1 MFVETIEAI
10 AAVRSTIEF
19 YDKHFPTFK
28 KIFKLLKDGELN
40 IVIVGAAGT
49 GKTTLGKL
57 FSQQFKRSGPYQE
70 SIITEEYGLESNVF
84 GKVIVAPGQKRRQD
98 NWDGLLREITVGKVK
113 LIIHVV
119 SWGYHSFGE
128 FSYTDHRLY
137 RQGMT
142 VEQFVGEY
150 ARESQN
156 RELEVLRKIQPHIS
170 IAKGKKIVLIT
181 LVTKQDLWWNH
192 RKQVKQHYMEGDYDR
207 IIAEI
212 SNNEGSRNFIHEYL
226 SASLT
231 MDNFVSGANELLTPT
246 TAGYDE
252 RLKFA
257 NYKKFIN
264 TIESLL
270 KISLNVEEY

>member
-1 MFVETIEAI
+1 M
-10 AAVRSTIEF
+10 
-19 YDKHFPTFK
+19 
-28 KIFKLLKDGELN
+28 
-40 IVIVGAAGT
+40 
-49 GKTTLGKL
+49 
-57 FSQQFKRSGPYQE
+57 
-70 SIITEEYGLESNVF
+70 
-84 GKVIVAPGQKRRQD
+84 
-98 NWDGLLREITVGKVK
+98 ITVGKVQ

-128 FSYTDHRLY
+128 FSYTNHRLY

-170 IAKGKKIVLIT
+170 IAEGKKTVLIT

-192 RKQVKQHYMEGDYDR
+192 REQVKQHYTEGDYDR

-212 SNNEGSRNFIHEYL
+212 RNAQGSRNFIHEYL
-226 SASLT
+226 SASLV
-231 MDNFVSGANELLTPT
+231 MENLVSGANELLIPT
-246 TAGYDE
+246 TAGYDW

-257 NYKKFIN
+257 NYKKFLN
-264 TIESLL
+264 TIESLFQ
-270 KISLNVEEY
+270 ISLNVEED